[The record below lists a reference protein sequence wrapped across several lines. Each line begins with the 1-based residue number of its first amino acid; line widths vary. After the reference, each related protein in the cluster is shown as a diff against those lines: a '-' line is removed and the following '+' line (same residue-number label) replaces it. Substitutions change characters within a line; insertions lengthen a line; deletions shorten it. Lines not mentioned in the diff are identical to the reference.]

1 MPMVPNAAERPVA
14 RKISINAVMRTILEH
29 GPQSRTSIAK
39 LTGLSKQTI
48 SDVVRDLEDD
58 GWLTPVGHIEAKA
71 GRNALSYEIN
81 HRAAFAVGMDI
92 GGTKIAAAITDLSG
106 NILAETVVPTDKRGG
121 EHLVAQL
128 ENVVT
133 DLMAE
138 ADAPRSK
145 LSIAVLG
152 TPGFQQPGTGHIEIA
167 PNIPGL
173 DAIDLRGLLSARLGI
188 PVEIEN
194 DVNLAACGE
203 QWRGH
208 GMQVDNFAFVAFGTG
223 IGMGLIAN
231 GKLVRGARGGAGE
244 IAYLPIGAD
253 PYDSRGFLLGTLETS
268 IGSVAIAERYHGF
281 GGKEGHTVRDIFSAL
296 QDGEQAAIA
305 TLEETA
311 RIAAS
316 ALAAIG
322 AILDPQLIV
331 LGGSIGSR
339 QELLDA
345 IRRHLPRCTPL
356 PLRLELSQFGSRAAL
371 MGAVGVAT
379 NRMHET
385 LFGVEIQLPG

>member
-1 MPMVPNAAERPVA
+1 MVPNAADRPVA
-14 RKISINAVMRTILEH
+14 RKISINAVMRTILQH

-39 LTGLSKQTI
+39 ITGLSKQTI
-48 SDVVRDLEDD
+48 SDVVRDLEKDA
-58 GWLTPVGHIEAKA
+58 WLVPVGHIEAKA
-71 GRNALSYEIN
+71 GRNALGYEIN

-92 GGTKIAAAITDLSG
+92 GGTKIAAAVTDLAG
-106 NILAETVVPTDKRGG
+106 NILSETVVPTDKRGG

-128 ENVVT
+128 ETVVA

-138 ADAPRSK
+138 AGASRSK

-152 TPGFQQPGTGHIEIA
+152 TPGYQQPGTGHIAIA

-173 DAIDLRGLLSARLGI
+173 DSIDLRGLLSTRLGV

-208 GMQVDNFAFVAFGTG
+208 GKEIDNFAFVAFGTG
-223 IGMGLIAN
+223 VGMGLIAN

-253 PYDSRGFLLGTLETS
+253 PYDSRGFLLGTLESS
-268 IGSVAIAERYHGF
+268 IGSVAISERYQGF
-281 GGKEGHTVRDIFSAL
+281 GGKAGSTVRDIFAAL
-296 QDGEQAAIA
+296 ETGDQAAVA
-305 TLEETA
+305 ALEETG

-316 ALAAIG
+316 ALAAIA
-322 AILDPQLIV
+322 AILDPELVV
-331 LGGSIGSR
+331 LGGSIGAR
-339 QELLDA
+339 QELMDV
-345 IRRHLPRCTPL
+345 ICRHLPRCTTL
-356 PLRLELSQFGSRAAL
+356 PLRLELSQFGGRAAL
-371 MGAVGVAT
+371 VGAVGVAT